1 MTCDQ
6 APGARGQWS
15 GLIVNGA
22 ASINVGAEAFGEG
35 NTGAYGG
42 TNPADSSGTLKYVR
56 IEFAGIEFSLD
67 NELNGIAFQGVGSG
81 TMVNYV
87 QVHFNQD
94 DGIEFFGGTVG
105 QSTLLGMMTSLEVVR
120 LDSSLSDFQPESI
133 AMDTIIFGNSSESI
147 DAYIK
152 KVSERIKRAQ
162 RFDRTANVNKGVTI
176 DVQFVLDIKAI

>member
-1 MTCDQ
+1 
-6 APGARGQWS
+6 
-15 GLIVNGA
+15 
-22 ASINVGAEAFGEG
+22 
-35 NTGAYGG
+35 
-42 TNPADSSGTLKYVR
+42 
-56 IEFAGIEFSLD
+56 
-67 NELNGIAFQGVGSG
+67 
-81 TMVNYV
+81 
-87 QVHFNQD
+87 
-94 DGIEFFGGTVG
+94 
-105 QSTLLGMMTSLEVVR
+105 MMTSLEVVR